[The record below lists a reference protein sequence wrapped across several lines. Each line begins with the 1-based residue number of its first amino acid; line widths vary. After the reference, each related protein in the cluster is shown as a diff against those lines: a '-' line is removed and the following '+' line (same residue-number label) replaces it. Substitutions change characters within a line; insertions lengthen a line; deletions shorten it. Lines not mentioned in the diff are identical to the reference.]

1 MATGKKEIVLLFKAA
16 TEKAQKNIKNV
27 GDGLKQVGTKGKLA
41 QKGLGFMS
49 KGLKGIGI
57 AIKAAGIGLFISLLS
72 QLTGLF
78 SSNQKT
84 TDAFQRILL
93 KLKPIFDAIGKA
105 IEIVVGVLES
115 LVDLF
120 MSTIGA
126 LFGFSSASNDA
137 ASALV
142 EQRNKVQLL
151 TAELALLQLQYQRE
165 AELMRQIRDDE
176 ARSIDER
183 IQANFEL
190 GKVLAE
196 QMEQEKAL
204 AMEGLRL
211 AEMELALNEDNI
223 DLQTKLIDAKTKLAE
238 IDERITGQ
246 RSEQLTNL
254 NALERER
261 EAQQKEAAAKREE
274 QLRKEAEALQN
285 LIDLQNEDIKV
296 KKRAFR
302 TINEQFDNAEKANKE
317 QLELLE
323 KQKAQELANL
333 NQSNETAKQNVA
345 NKQEELKEFEKTNKK
360 LIKSNQDKADNFERV
375 AQQELARMGFTGVEY
390 VKTQED
396 LITFQENVNKN
407 LSAQMKYVEDQYGMS
422 IQDMANSWS
431 PVIAFTAN
439 ETLGMAQDVQ
449 ENVTVAIN
457 NIERL
462 TKSTGEEIIA
472 ITDDQIQFTK
482 DSLDKNLEIT
492 DSYEKNRQAIIDKY
506 DTQILETKKSLGE
519 TEKQLQEQADAE
531 LFLHFE
537 TEAEKEIRLAKE
549 KYDRLLGLAENNA
562 EETKKLEEE
571 KKAVLTELRTREAR
585 EMINNQIELFH
596 KLNKFA
602 EDKQKQDFLRMK
614 KFLDEKRKEAKLE
627 KELAKKS
634 GMETLQMGIG
644 LAKEGT
650 ATYKAL
656 ASTETIISTYAG
668 ATRAFKDVPSPFN
681 FIQAGLIIAAGI
693 KNLAEINKTKVEG
706 AGGSSGS
713 ITDTITDG
721 GDMGGDVPAL
731 PTFGAIESDAP
742 PIQAFV
748 VETDVSNAQSLQS
761 ELDLQSTL

>member
-57 AIKAAGIGLFISLLS
+57 AIKAAGIGLFLGLLS

-78 SSNQKT
+78 SQNQKT

-93 KLKPIFDAIGKA
+93 KLKPLFDLIGKA
-105 IEIVVGVLES
+105 VEAVVFVLEK

-120 MSTIGA
+120 NNTIGA
-126 LFGFSSASNDA
+126 LFGFSSA
-137 ASALV
+137 ASDSADALV

-151 TAELALLQLQYQRE
+151 TAELALLQLQYQKE

-261 EAQQKEAAAKREE
+261 EAQQKEAAVKREE

-296 KKRAFR
+296 KKKAFR

-333 NQSNETAKQNVA
+333 EQSNNTAKQNIA
-345 NKQEELKEFEKTNKK
+345 NKQEELKEFEETNKK

-375 AQQELARMGFTGVEY
+375 AQQELKRMGFTGVEY

-407 LSAQMKYVEDQYGMS
+407 LSAQLKYIEKETGMS
-422 IQDMANSWS
+422 IQEMADSWS
-431 PVIAFTAN
+431 PAIAFTAN
-439 ETLGMAQDVQ
+439 QTLGMIEDTQ
-449 ENVTVAIN
+449 ENVTKAIN

-492 DSYEKNRQAIIDKY
+492 DSYEKNKAAIISKY
-506 DTQILETKKSLGE
+506 DKQIQDTKESLGE
-519 TEKQLQEQADAE
+519 TEQQLQEQADAE

-537 TEAEKEIRLAKE
+537 TATEKEIRLAKE
-549 KYDRLLGLAENNA
+549 KYDKLLGLAQNNA
-562 EETKKLEEE
+562 ELTKKLEEE
-571 KKAVLTELRTREAR
+571 KKAVLEEIETRSAR
-585 EMINNQIELFH
+585 EMINKQIELYK
-596 KLNKFA
+596 KLKEA
-602 EDKQKQDFLRMK
+602 ADEKQKQDFLRMK
-614 KFLDEKRKEAKLE
+614 KFLDEKRKAAKLE

-650 ATYKAL
+650 AAYKAL

-713 ITDTITDG
+713 ITDTVRDG

-731 PTFGAIESDAP
+731 PTFGAIGTDAP

-748 VETDVSNAQSLQS
+748 VETDVSNAQALQS
-761 ELDLQSTL
+761 ELNLQSTL

>member
-27 GDGLKQVGTKGKLA
+27 GDGLKQVGTKGKIA

-57 AIKAAGIGLFISLLS
+57 AIKAAGIGLFLGLLS

-78 SSNQKT
+78 SQNQKT

-93 KLKPIFDAIGKA
+93 KLKPLFDLIGKA
-105 IEIVVGVLES
+105 VEAVVFVLEK

-120 MSTIGA
+120 NNTIGA

-151 TAELALLQLQYQRE
+151 TAELALLQLQYQKE

-261 EAQQKEAAAKREE
+261 EAQQKEAAVKREE

-296 KKRAFR
+296 KKKAFR

-333 NQSNETAKQNVA
+333 EQSNNTAKQNIA
-345 NKQEELKEFEKTNKK
+345 NKQEELKEFEETNKK

-375 AQQELARMGFTGVEY
+375 AQQELKRMGFTGVEY

-407 LSAQMKYVEDQYGMS
+407 LSAQLKYIEKETGMS
-422 IQDMANSWS
+422 IQEMADSWS
-431 PVIAFTAN
+431 PAIAFTAN
-439 ETLGMAQDVQ
+439 QTLGMIEDTQ
-449 ENVTVAIN
+449 ENVTKAIN

-492 DSYEKNRQAIIDKY
+492 DSYEKNKAAIISKY
-506 DTQILETKKSLGE
+506 DKQIQDTKESLGE
-519 TEKQLQEQADAE
+519 TEQQLQEQADAE

-537 TEAEKEIRLAKE
+537 TATEKEIRLAKE
-549 KYDRLLGLAENNA
+549 KYDKLLGLAQNNA
-562 EETKKLEEE
+562 ELTKKLEEE
-571 KKAVLTELRTREAR
+571 KKAVLEEIETRSAR
-585 EMINNQIELFH
+585 EMINKQIELYK
-596 KLNKFA
+596 KLKEA
-602 EDKQKQDFLRMK
+602 ADEKQKQDFLRMK

-650 ATYKAL
+650 AAYKAL

-706 AGGSSGS
+706 AGGSSES

-731 PTFGAIESDAP
+731 PTFGAIGTDAP

-748 VETDVSNAQSLQS
+748 VETDVSNAQALQS
-761 ELDLQSTL
+761 ELNLQSTL

>member
-27 GDGLKQVGTKGKLA
+27 GDGLKQVGTKGKIA

-57 AIKAAGIGLFISLLS
+57 AIKAAGIGLFLGLLS

-78 SSNQKT
+78 SQNQKT

-93 KLKPIFDAIGKA
+93 KLKPLFDLIGKA
-105 IEIVVGVLES
+105 VEAVVFVLEK

-120 MSTIGA
+120 NNTIGA
-126 LFGFSSASNDA
+126 LFGFSSA
-137 ASALV
+137 ASDSADALV

-151 TAELALLQLQYQRE
+151 TAELALLQLQYQKE

-261 EAQQKEAAAKREE
+261 EAQQKEAAVKREE

-296 KKRAFR
+296 KKKAFR

-333 NQSNETAKQNVA
+333 EQSNNTAKQNIA
-345 NKQEELKEFEKTNKK
+345 NKQEELKEFEETNKK

-375 AQQELARMGFTGVEY
+375 AQQELKRMGFTGVEY

-407 LSAQMKYVEDQYGMS
+407 LSAQLKYIEKETGMS
-422 IQDMANSWS
+422 IQEMADSWS
-431 PVIAFTAN
+431 PAIAFTAN
-439 ETLGMAQDVQ
+439 QTLGMIEDTQ
-449 ENVTVAIN
+449 ENVTKAIN

-492 DSYEKNRQAIIDKY
+492 DSYEKNKAAIISKY
-506 DTQILETKKSLGE
+506 DKQIQDTKESLGE
-519 TEKQLQEQADAE
+519 TEQQLQEQADAE

-537 TEAEKEIRLAKE
+537 TATEKEIRLAKE
-549 KYDRLLGLAENNA
+549 KYDKLLGLAQNNA
-562 EETKKLEEE
+562 ELTKKLEEE
-571 KKAVLTELRTREAR
+571 KKAVLEEIETRSAR
-585 EMINNQIELFH
+585 ELINKQIELYK
-596 KLNKFA
+596 KLKEA
-602 EDKQKQDFLRMK
+602 ADEKQKQDFLRMK

-650 ATYKAL
+650 AAYKAL

-706 AGGSSGS
+706 AGGSSES

-731 PTFGAIESDAP
+731 PTFGAIGTDAP

-748 VETDVSNAQSLQS
+748 VETDVSNAQALQS
-761 ELDLQSTL
+761 ELNLQSTL

>member
-27 GDGLKQVGTKGKLA
+27 GDGLKQVGTKGKIA

-57 AIKAAGIGLFISLLS
+57 AIKAAGIGLFLGLLS

-78 SSNQKT
+78 SQNQKT

-93 KLKPIFDAIGKA
+93 KLKPLFDLIGKA
-105 IEIVVGVLES
+105 VEAVVFVLEK

-120 MSTIGA
+120 NNTIGA

-151 TAELALLQLQYQRE
+151 TAELALLQLQYQKE

-261 EAQQKEAAAKREE
+261 EAQQKEAAVKREE

-296 KKRAFR
+296 KKKAFR

-333 NQSNETAKQNVA
+333 EQSNNTAKQNIA
-345 NKQEELKEFEKTNKK
+345 NKQEELKEFEETNKK

-375 AQQELARMGFTGVEY
+375 AQQELKRMGFTGVEY

-407 LSAQMKYVEDQYGMS
+407 LSAQLKYIENETGMS
-422 IQDMANSWS
+422 IQEMADSWS
-431 PVIAFTAN
+431 PAIAFTAN
-439 ETLGMAQDVQ
+439 QTLGMIEDTQ
-449 ENVTVAIN
+449 ENVTKAIN

-492 DSYEKNRQAIIDKY
+492 DSYEKNKAAIISKY
-506 DTQILETKKSLGE
+506 DKQIQDTKESLGE
-519 TEKQLQEQADAE
+519 TEKQLQKQADDE

-537 TEAEKEIRLAKE
+537 TATEKEIRLAKE
-549 KYDRLLGLAENNA
+549 KYDRLLGLAQNNA
-562 EETKKLEEE
+562 ELTKKLEEE
-571 KKAVLTELRTREAR
+571 KKAVLEEIETRSAR
-585 EMINNQIELFH
+585 EMINKQIELYK
-596 KLNKFA
+596 KLKEA
-602 EDKQKQDFLRMK
+602 ADEKQKQDFLRMK

-650 ATYKAL
+650 AAYKAL

-731 PTFGAIESDAP
+731 PTFGAIGTDAP

-748 VETDVSNAQSLQS
+748 VETDVSNAQALQS
-761 ELDLQSTL
+761 ELNLQSTL

>member
-27 GDGLKQVGTKGKLA
+27 GDGLKQVGTKGKIA

-57 AIKAAGIGLFISLLS
+57 AIKAAGIGLFLGLLS

-78 SSNQKT
+78 SQNQKT

-93 KLKPIFDAIGKA
+93 KLKPLFDLIGKA
-105 IEIVVGVLES
+105 VEAVVFVLEK

-120 MSTIGA
+120 NNTIGA
-126 LFGFSSASNDA
+126 LFGFSSA
-137 ASALV
+137 ASDSADALV

-151 TAELALLQLQYQRE
+151 TAELALLQLQYQKE

-246 RSEQLTNL
+246 RSEQLVNL

-261 EAQQKEAAAKREE
+261 EAQQREAAVQREE

-296 KKRAFR
+296 KKKAFR

-333 NQSNETAKQNVA
+333 EQSNNTAKQNIA
-345 NKQEELKEFEKTNKK
+345 NKQEELKEFEETNKK

-375 AQQELARMGFTGVEY
+375 AQQELKRMGFTGVEY

-407 LSAQMKYVEDQYGMS
+407 LSAQLKYIEKETGMS
-422 IQDMANSWS
+422 IQEMADSWS
-431 PVIAFTAN
+431 PAIAFTAN
-439 ETLGMAQDVQ
+439 QTLGMIEDTQ
-449 ENVTVAIN
+449 ENVTKAIN

-492 DSYEKNRQAIIDKY
+492 DSYEKNKAAIISKY
-506 DTQILETKKSLGE
+506 DKQIQDTKESLGE
-519 TEKQLQEQADAE
+519 TEQQLQEQADAE

-537 TEAEKEIRLAKE
+537 TATEKEIRLAKE
-549 KYDRLLGLAENNA
+549 KYDKLLGLAQNNA
-562 EETKKLEEE
+562 ELTKKLEEE
-571 KKAVLTELRTREAR
+571 KKAVLEEIETRSAR
-585 EMINNQIELFH
+585 ELINKQIELYK
-596 KLNKFA
+596 KLKEA
-602 EDKQKQDFLRMK
+602 ADEKQKQDFLRMK

-650 ATYKAL
+650 AAYKAL

-731 PTFGAIESDAP
+731 PTFGAIGTDAP

-748 VETDVSNAQSLQS
+748 VETDVSNAQALQS
-761 ELDLQSTL
+761 ELNLQSTL

>member
-57 AIKAAGIGLFISLLS
+57 AIKAAGIGLFIGLLS

-78 SSNQKT
+78 SQNQKT

-93 KLKPIFDAIGKA
+93 KLKPLFDLIGKA
-105 IEIVVGVLES
+105 VEAVVFVLEK

-120 MSTIGA
+120 NNTIGA
-126 LFGFSSASNDA
+126 LFGFSSA
-137 ASALV
+137 ASDSADALV

-151 TAELALLQLQYQRE
+151 TAELALLQLQYQKE

-246 RSEQLTNL
+246 RSEQLVNL

-261 EAQQKEAAAKREE
+261 EAQQREAAVQREE

-296 KKRAFR
+296 KKKAFR

-333 NQSNETAKQNVA
+333 EQSNNTAKQNIA
-345 NKQEELKEFEKTNKK
+345 NKQEELKEFEETNKK

-375 AQQELARMGFTGVEY
+375 AQQELKRMGFTGVEY

-407 LSAQMKYVEDQYGMS
+407 LSAQLKYIEKETGMS
-422 IQDMANSWS
+422 IQEMADSWS
-431 PVIAFTAN
+431 PAIAFTAN
-439 ETLGMAQDVQ
+439 QTLGMIEDTQ
-449 ENVTVAIN
+449 ENVTKAIN

-492 DSYEKNRQAIIDKY
+492 DSYEKNKAAIISKY
-506 DTQILETKKSLGE
+506 DKQIQDTKESLGE
-519 TEKQLQEQADAE
+519 TEQQLQEQADAE

-537 TEAEKEIRLAKE
+537 TATEKEIRLAKE
-549 KYDRLLGLAENNA
+549 KYDRLLGLAQNNA
-562 EETKKLEEE
+562 ELTKKLEEE
-571 KKAVLTELRTREAR
+571 KKAVLEEIETRSAR
-585 EMINNQIELFH
+585 EMINKQIELYK
-596 KLNKFA
+596 KLKEA
-602 EDKQKQDFLRMK
+602 ADEKQKQDFLRMK

-650 ATYKAL
+650 AAYKAL

-731 PTFGAIESDAP
+731 PTFGAIGTDAP

-748 VETDVSNAQSLQS
+748 VETDVSNAQALQS
-761 ELDLQSTL
+761 ELNLQSTL

>member
-27 GDGLKQVGTKGKLA
+27 GDGLKQVGTKGKIA

-57 AIKAAGIGLFISLLS
+57 AIKAAGIGLFLGLLS

-78 SSNQKT
+78 SQNQKT

-93 KLKPIFDAIGKA
+93 KLKPLFDLIGKA
-105 IEIVVGVLES
+105 VEAVVFVLEK

-120 MSTIGA
+120 NNTIGA

-151 TAELALLQLQYQRE
+151 TAELALLQLQYQKE

-261 EAQQKEAAAKREE
+261 EAQQKEAAVKREE

-296 KKRAFR
+296 KKKAFR

-333 NQSNETAKQNVA
+333 EQSNNTAKQNIA
-345 NKQEELKEFEKTNKK
+345 NKQEELKEFEETNKK

-375 AQQELARMGFTGVEY
+375 AQQELKRMGFTGVEY

-407 LSAQMKYVEDQYGMS
+407 LSAQLKYIEKETGMS
-422 IQDMANSWS
+422 IQEMADSWS
-431 PVIAFTAN
+431 PAIAFTAN
-439 ETLGMAQDVQ
+439 QTLGMIEDTQ
-449 ENVTVAIN
+449 ENVTKAIN

-492 DSYEKNRQAIIDKY
+492 DSYEKNKAAIISKY
-506 DTQILETKKSLGE
+506 DKQIQDTKESLGE
-519 TEKQLQEQADAE
+519 TEQQLQEQADAE

-537 TEAEKEIRLAKE
+537 TATEKEIRLAKE
-549 KYDRLLGLAENNA
+549 KYDKLLGLAQNNA
-562 EETKKLEEE
+562 ELTKKLEEE
-571 KKAVLTELRTREAR
+571 KKAVLEEIETRSAR
-585 EMINNQIELFH
+585 EMINKQIELYK
-596 KLNKFA
+596 KLKEA
-602 EDKQKQDFLRMK
+602 ADEKQKQDFLRMK

-650 ATYKAL
+650 AAYKAL

-731 PTFGAIESDAP
+731 PTFGAIGTDAP

-748 VETDVSNAQSLQS
+748 VETDVSNAQALQS
-761 ELDLQSTL
+761 ELNLQSTL

>member
-562 EETKKLEEE
+562 EATKKLEEE

-706 AGGSSGS
+706 ASGSSGN
-713 ITDTITDG
+713 ITDTVGGG